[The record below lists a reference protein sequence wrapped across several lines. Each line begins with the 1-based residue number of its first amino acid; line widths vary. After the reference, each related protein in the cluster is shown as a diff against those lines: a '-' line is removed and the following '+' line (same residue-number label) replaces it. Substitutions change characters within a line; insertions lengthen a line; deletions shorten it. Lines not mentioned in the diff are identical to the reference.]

1 MTGKSD
7 VPGARVVED
16 RKKGKRLKRLTIVG
30 LLLRDELAAVAQSY
44 GIRKGNHEG
53 QEA

>member
-1 MTGKSD
+1 M
-7 VPGARVVED
+7 PGARVVED